1 MSRTSEEHL
10 RDMRELDRSASAPVN
25 LLGSVIYGAT
35 TAWTLGFVVDAYK
48 HKDWK
53 RLAKYGAWGAG
64 VCIGLQFLMKG
75 TAKDLASWGRSH
87 ADLWNVPVPATPVVT
102 KGHFAG
108 MPRHLHPTEDDYYRH
123 LDRSHDEHHH
133 VGAPPPGGDYSF
145 TRRPGYN
152 SKDY

>member
-1 MSRTSEEHL
+1 MDTALQHQ
-10 RDMRELDRSASAPVN
+10 RDLQDLDLIAATPPN
-25 LLGSVIYGAT
+25 YALGAISGAT
-35 TAWTLGFVVDAYK
+35 TAWTIGFLLDGYR

-53 RLAKYGAWGAG
+53 RLLKYGVIGAG
-64 VCIGLQFLMKG
+64 ISIGFQMLARKG
-75 TAKDLASWGRSH
+75 AVGLASWGRSH